1 MSSTRTV
8 SDVGNQLKTLFE
20 GKQWPAL
27 GELLKE
33 AAQRW
38 YVYQPISVPE
48 ALAMAEEVLGAAED
62 IELTLLRIVRTES
75 TEAHSRGSY
84 QCRLGWFEPAGLKQ
98 QEVSFDLHLGFQL
111 KPEVKLEYLGIT
123 EASQEPEL
131 PSEELAPAQKD
142 VAPAAAPLP
151 AGAVPFIAGAVPAPL
166 AGAEGSEAPV
176 MVYVPLVVP
185 ASAVQAHLRKWLGS

>member
-1 MSSTRTV
+1 VSSNRTV
-8 SDVGNQLKTLFE
+8 SDVGNQIKMLFE
-20 GKQWPAL
+20 GRQWPAL

-33 AAQRW
+33 AAQLW

-48 ALAMAEEVLGAAED
+48 AMAMAEETLRGAED

-98 QEVSFDLHLGFQL
+98 QEVSFDVHLGFQL
-111 KPEVKLEYLGIT
+111 KPEVKLEFLGVT
-123 EASQEPEL
+123 EASPEPEL
-131 PSEELAPAQKD
+131 PSEETEKEAAAPAP
-142 VAPAAAPLP
+142 APAALP
-151 AGAVPFIAGAVPAPL
+151 AGAVPFIAGAVPAV
-166 AGAEGSEAPV
+166 EGSEAPV
-176 MVYVPLVVP
+176 MVYVPLLVP